1 MTGKSTAAKTKKKIT
16 KWSAKKRY
24 TDDQMVPIE
33 RMILVIRGQRVIMDN
48 DLADLYGVT
57 TGALNQAVKRNA
69 DRFPGDFAFVLK
81 IQELA
86 VLRSQNVIA
95 KMRRGGRRISPYV
108 FTEHGAIMAANILRS
123 KKAVHMSV
131 YVVRAFI
138 KLREMVSGNRK
149 LAAKLAKLEQ
159 RIDKQDR
166 ILVDIVQAMQKL
178 VQPSPLKKK
187 RRLGFYKN

>member
-1 MTGKSTAAKTKKKIT
+1 
-16 KWSAKKRY
+16 
-24 TDDQMVPIE
+24 
-33 RMILVIRGQRVIMDN
+33 MDS

-57 TGALNQAVKRNA
+57 TRALNQAVKRNA
-69 DRFPGDFAFVLK
+69 YRFPGDFAFVLK
-81 IQELA
+81 SQELA

-95 KMRRGGRRISPYV
+95 KKRRGGRRISPYV

-131 YVVRAFI
+131 YIVRAFV

-149 LAAKLAKLEQ
+149 LVAKLAELEQ

-166 ILVDIVQAMQKL
+166 ILVDIVQVMQKL
-178 VQPSPLKKK
+178 VQPSPFKKK

>member
-1 MTGKSTAAKTKKKIT
+1 MGSSAAETKKKIT
-16 KWSAKKRY
+16 KGSVKKRN
-24 TDDQMVPIE
+24 TEEQMVPIE
-33 RMILVIRGQRVIMDN
+33 RMILFIREQRVILDS

-57 TGALNQAVKRNA
+57 TRAFNQAVKRNA

-81 IQELA
+81 SQELA

-131 YVVRAFI
+131 YTVRAFV

-149 LAAKLAKLEQ
+149 LVAKLAELEQ

-166 ILVDIVQAMQKL
+166 ILVDIMQVMQKL
-178 VQPSPLKKK
+178 VQPSPFKKK